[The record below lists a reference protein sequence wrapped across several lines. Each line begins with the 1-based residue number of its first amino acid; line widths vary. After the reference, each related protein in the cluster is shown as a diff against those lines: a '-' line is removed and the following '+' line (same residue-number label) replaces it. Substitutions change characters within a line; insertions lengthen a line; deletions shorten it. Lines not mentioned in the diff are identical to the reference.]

1 MKKSTTVVNVFVS
14 IFVLV
19 SLLSAQPS
27 FPGAEG
33 GGSVS
38 IGGRGGKVIEVTNL
52 NNSGPGSFRQACN
65 TFGARTIIFKVGGT
79 IVLDSAI
86 VITDS
91 YLTIAGQTAPGDGIL
106 IRSAPGMKQAPIIF
120 VNSHDIIVRYLRV
133 RPGPYANKQAGDAIT
148 VYKTASNIIID
159 HCSLTWSTDENTE
172 VWVKDKPGKNFTWQW
187 NIISEGLGSHSC
199 GMNSGSN
206 YRNVPDR
213 MTDISVHHNLFSHNG
228 KRSPLMK
235 VKTSDVINNII
246 YGWKYYP
253 TQLSGGVIVD
263 IIANKYVF
271 QPSVHSGEDR
281 KEIIWKPYN
290 NSAATGP
297 QGNPSIYF
305 VHNIGPHNDN
315 PEATNAWEKM
325 TEMTALTHWGFPEG
339 GQTVIP
345 IEYKRDSRRITSY
358 PITID
363 NVLDLDSILLAE
375 NGIGACMKLDENGK
389 FIPNRD
395 AVDTRI
401 INEYKTKTGKII
413 SETEV
418 LALYPDMQNGI
429 PYTDE
434 DHDGMADVWEV
445 ANGLDPTNPNDR
457 NETDRNTE
465 GYTNLELFLNGS
477 DVQTDI
483 FEKKDSQPQQY
494 VLEQNYPNPFNPTT
508 VIRFTLPK
516 AGNTNLSV
524 YNVLGEKVITLV
536 NEELSKGSY
545 RFLFDGKELSSGIYF
560 YKLSTDNYSQI
571 KKMLLVK

>member
-1 MKKSTTVVNVFVS
+1 MKKSSRVVNVFVS

-477 DVQTDI
+477 DVQTDV

-508 VIRFTLPK
+508 VISFTLPK

-536 NEELSKGSY
+536 NEELSEGSY